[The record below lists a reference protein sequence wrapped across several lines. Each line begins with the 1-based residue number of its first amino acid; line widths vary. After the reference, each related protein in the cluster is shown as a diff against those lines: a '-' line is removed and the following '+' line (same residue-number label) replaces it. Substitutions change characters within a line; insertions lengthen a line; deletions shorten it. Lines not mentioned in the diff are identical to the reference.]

1 MLKLSTYILA
11 DFVRGLVYKIEREIE
26 EVKHLM
32 QKKDIFFPM
41 NQKDE
46 FVPDYVKDMPPT
58 HEIQIDKDDFF
69 VQMRAKIDLLKS
81 EKRRLIIE
89 IERTVKENVELKN

>member
-1 MLKLSTYILA
+1 MPTEKDKEKARMLKLSTYILA

-41 NQKDE
+41 N
-46 FVPDYVKDMPPT
+46 
-58 HEIQIDKDDFF
+58 
-69 VQMRAKIDLLKS
+69 
-81 EKRRLIIE
+81 
-89 IERTVKENVELKN
+89 